1 MWMLRRMN
9 PVFSSVLWIASLA
22 SVLIV
27 GCATLESGIV
37 VSDNFHKDRFRRVGV
52 LVNRMGN
59 VESWGE
65 NTPITLQTDYS
76 NRISKPW
83 HSEKEPNQDV
93 LIETDVRL
101 REAIPNYPDYKPV
114 GRFVYE
120 RYYGNIT
127 PYIIQNVSGII
138 KGKGYQVIDVR
149 KIASTWPE
157 LWSEMSV
164 EGIIN
169 GLANECDALFIL
181 HYKDFGPNKY
191 NDIRFQSSSTGFT
204 ALSYTISMFDTKTME
219 RIIFVD
225 NIRIAPYHA
234 ISGDPEILE
243 DPNLSKKIKKSSN
256 PGYFTGGL
264 TKSSSSLS
272 LDFSEEEIIRFVM
285 KYMRRG
291 TIYRHYYNTS
301 ATDYFTTTIKG
312 LEQIIP

>member
-1 MWMLRRMN
+1 MK
-9 PVFSSVLWIASLA
+9 PVFSSVLWIAVLA

-27 GCATLESGIV
+27 NCAPLEGVVV
-37 VSDNFHKDRFRRVGV
+37 VSDNFDKSRFRRVGI

-59 VESWGE
+59 VESWIK

-114 GRFVYE
+114 ARFVYE

-127 PYIIQNVSGII
+127 PYIMQNVSEII
-138 KGKGYQVIDVR
+138 EEKGYQVIDVR
-149 KIASTWPE
+149 KVASTWPQT
-157 LWSEMSV
+157 WSEISV
-164 EGIIN
+164 AGIIN
-169 GLANECDALFIL
+169 GLANTCDALFIL

-204 ALSYTISMFDTKTME
+204 GLSYTISMFDTKTME
-219 RIIFVD
+219 RLIFVD
-225 NIRIAPYHA
+225 HFRIAPYYA
-234 ISGDPEILE
+234 ISSDPEIIE

-264 TKSSSSLS
+264 TRSSSSHS
-272 LDFSEEEIIRFVM
+272 LDFNEEEIIRFVM

-291 TIYRHYYNTS
+291 TVYNHYLGTS
-301 ATDYFTTTIKG
+301 TTDYFTTTIKG